1 MLFMSLIKL
10 MFFLVGKN
18 QGQIV
23 NNVQSCRSLLSMY
36 APMVERACSGHANW
50 RHNAWNVVTSQ
61 SLLRLEI
68 RLRRR
73 LLWLIKIFSVSNCS
87 NSLPGSSISF
97 LQTNFTILSFF
108 FLKIAKRVKENKR
121 LSNFRNIACQLVTE
135 IGQTCGIGLIV
146 SNQRLI
152 LFCIIQMTFFLIS
165 LLNTLYIHTTESTYA
180 LNAIFVMS
188 LRFVSFFSA
197 HRCTLCKRLS
207 CVEQETRSK
216 GKFMQ

>member
-152 LFCIIQMTFFLIS
+152 LFCIIQMTFFKNKFAEYSVYPHKWKYICIKCNICNAFKICFFLFSPPLYS
-165 LLNTLYIHTTESTYA
+165 LQA
-180 LNAIFVMS
+180 P
-188 LRFVSFFSA
+188 
-197 HRCTLCKRLS
+197 
-207 CVEQETRSK
+207 
-216 GKFMQ
+216 